1 MAVAHNLL
9 PRIVKSGLGV
19 LAPAVGIAALAGALA
34 ATAAGP
40 QPQLVVSPFEW
51 RKLMAGAR
59 GSVFPVFREFE
70 SLATPPAAVAA
81 AAAPAAESARQPQL
95 LSYQVWLSDRQGE

>member
-1 MAVAHNLL
+1 MAVDHNLL

-19 LAPAVGIAALAGALA
+19 LPPAVGIAALAGALA

-51 RKLMAGAR
+51 RKLMTGAR
-59 GSVFPVFREFE
+59 GSVFPVFKEFE
-70 SLATPPAAVAA
+70 GFATPPAVNTAA
-81 AAAPAAESARQPQL
+81 TAPAAVSAREPQVR
-95 LSYQVWLSDRQGE
+95 SNQVWLSNSQGE